1 MRLGEFV
8 PLVAMMMSLVALSI
22 DAMLPALPAIGRDLG
37 VAHPNDA
44 QLIVSA
50 LILGLGIGQLA
61 YGPISDSIGRKPPI
75 YAGLALFMLG
85 SLLCAFATRFEVM
98 LVGRVLQGLGV
109 AGPRIV
115 SVALVR
121 DQFQGRE
128 MARVMSFVMAVF
140 ILVPTVA
147 PAVGQAILLVAHWRA
162 IFAAFLVMA
171 ATALC
176 WFALRQPETL
186 APNRRTPFSLR
197 GIAASVREVATN
209 RVTIGYTMASGLI
222 FVPFIGYLNSAQQI
236 FQESYRVGTRFPAYF
251 AVLALAIG
259 TAALINARLVRRYG
273 MRRLA
278 QHAAGFLAAVS
289 ALFWVA
295 AYGAGGAPPLWQL
308 MAYFVAAFF
317 CVGVLFG
324 NLNAIAMEP
333 LGHIAGVGAAVVGS
347 LATFISVPL
356 GALIGRAYDGT
367 VLPLV
372 GGFALF
378 AAASLAAMR
387 WVDRGPQQIR
397 RPGRR

>member
-8 PLVAMMMSLVALSI
+8 PLVALMMSLVALSV
-22 DAMLPALPAIGRDLG
+22 DAMLPALPAIGRDLL
-37 VAHPNDA
+37 VAHPNDP

-50 LILGLGIGQLA
+50 LILGLAIGQLA
-61 YGPISDSIGRKPPI
+61 YGPLSDSVGRKPAV

-85 SLLCAFATRFEVM
+85 ALLCAFATRFEVM
-98 LVGRVLQGLGV
+98 LAGRLLQGLGV
-109 AGPRIV
+109 AGPRII

-147 PAVGQAILLVAHWRA
+147 PALGQAILLFANWRA
-162 IFAAFLVMA
+162 IFATFLLIAVV
-171 ATALC
+171 ALC
-176 WFALRQPETL
+176 WLALRQPETL
-186 APNRRTPFSLR
+186 PPSRRRPFSAR
-197 GIAASVREVATN
+197 GIAASVRQIVTN
-209 RVTIGYTMASGLI
+209 RVAIGYTIASGLI

-236 FQESYRVGTRFPAYF
+236 FQESYRVGVRFPAYF

-259 TAALINARLVRRYG
+259 AAAFINGRLVRRYG
-273 MRRLA
+273 MRHLA
-278 QHAAGFLAAVS
+278 QRAAALLTVASAA
-289 ALFWVA
+289 FWFA
-295 AYGAGGAPPLWQL
+295 AYHGGGVPPLWQF
-308 MAYFVAAFF
+308 MVYFIVAFF
-317 CVGVLFG
+317 CVGMLFG

-372 GGFALF
+372 GAFALF

-387 WVDRGPQQIR
+387 WVDRSAAAAR
-397 RPGRR
+397 RG